1 MKKLKLETYLA
12 IFAITLGAV
21 VFRLIPHSPN
31 VAPIAALALFSG
43 AIIPDIR
50 GFIIPIIALFISDLF
65 LGFHATVPFVYG
77 SFMAIALIGTF
88 LRRHLSPL
96 ATGLGSVVGSILF
109 FLVTNFGVW
118 ATSSMYTKDIQGL
131 IHSYQMGIP
140 FFRNTVL
147 GDLFYT
153 TLFFLAYRSIRLLF
167 VLMLPVRLRRTRH
180 FGNTV

>member
-1 MKKLKLETYLA
+1 MKKLKLETYFA
-12 IFAITLGAV
+12 IFAVTLMAV

-43 AIIPDIR
+43 VMLPDAK
-50 GFIIPIIALFISDLF
+50 GFVIPIVALFISDLF

-77 SFMAIALIGTF
+77 SFVAIALMGAV
-88 LRRHLSPL
+88 LKKNVSPL
-96 ATGLGSVVGSILF
+96 RTGIGSIAGSILF

-131 IHSYQMGIP
+131 MHSYQMGLP
-140 FFRNTVL
+140 FFRNTLL

-153 TLFFLAYRSIRLLF
+153 TLFFIAYRSIRLLF
-167 VLMLPVRLRRTRH
+167 VLMLPARRKTARH
-180 FGNTV
+180 LGNTV